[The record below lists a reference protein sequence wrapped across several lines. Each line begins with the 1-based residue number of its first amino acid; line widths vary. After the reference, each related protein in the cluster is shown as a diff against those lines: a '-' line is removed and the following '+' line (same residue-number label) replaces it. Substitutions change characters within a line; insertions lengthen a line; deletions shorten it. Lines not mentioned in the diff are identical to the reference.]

1 MKVENLKMVQYCSL
15 QFFIVLNIITRHEK
29 NKFSKNMHF
38 SGWASSHFSHAS
50 NFGQNWAH
58 APHLK
63 IIGKSRDFAYDITLI
78 MYQGTQITEVGAF

>member
-29 NKFSKNMHF
+29 NKISKNMHF

-50 NFGQNWAH
+50 
-58 APHLK
+58 
-63 IIGKSRDFAYDITLI
+63 DFAYDITLI